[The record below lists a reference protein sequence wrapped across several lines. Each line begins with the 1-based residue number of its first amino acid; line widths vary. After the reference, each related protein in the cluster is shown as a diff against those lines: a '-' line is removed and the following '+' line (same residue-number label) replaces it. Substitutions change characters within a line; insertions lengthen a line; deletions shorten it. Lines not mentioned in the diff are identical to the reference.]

1 MDATVPAMNEVPDL
15 RLGSLPWMTRVVL
28 KAGSRTLLVA
38 REDIDWVQAAG
49 NYLVFHLGR
58 ERFSV
63 RGTMQEMEQRLAA
76 MNIVR
81 IHRSTLVNLDRVKS
95 IEPIHAG
102 DQTVTLAGGVEL
114 VMSRTYRDRV
124 YALLFGR

>member
-15 RLGSLPWMTRVVL
+15 RLGSLPWMTRLVL

-63 RGTMQEMEQRLAA
+63 RSTMQEMEQRLAA

>member
-15 RLGSLPWMTRVVL
+15 RLGSLPWMTRLVL
-28 KAGSRTLLVA
+28 KAGSRTLLVS

>member
-15 RLGSLPWMTRVVL
+15 RLGSLPWMTRLVL